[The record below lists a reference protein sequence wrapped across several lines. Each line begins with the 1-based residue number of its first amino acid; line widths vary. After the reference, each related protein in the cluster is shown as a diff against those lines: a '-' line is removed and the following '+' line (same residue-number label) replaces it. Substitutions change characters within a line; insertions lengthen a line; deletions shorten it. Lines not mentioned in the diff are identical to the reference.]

1 MTRGTLSL
9 IALMLATCGTHAV
22 AEPALTFQ
30 DAKVDVQPVV
40 DETRRPVLSTPAAD
54 RKARAA
60 FDLYADH
67 AFASDLTDSAGELS
81 VSRLGAGFQM
91 IFPVLSDSQIG
102 VALGAEHWNF
112 DFKDA
117 TAFDSVDGDPWSGV
131 NDLDLTLTFS
141 NRINEQWSYVA
152 GVFGR
157 ATYADGADIGESLT
171 AGAIVGA
178 TYKVNDRFSIGGGVS
193 LRSPLEDDFS
203 VLPLVTIDWQ
213 ISDKLALRST
223 PSVGRRLMALI
234 YTPTEAFEIAFGAG
248 IESIDFRLDD
258 DAPASEGVGRFR
270 RIPVG
275 LDLTYNF
282 SRQVSLNLYGGMVFA
297 QELTLDDT
305 NGERIER
312 EAVDATPFLGGG
324 FQWRF

>member
-1 MTRGTLSL
+1 MTRGSLSL

-81 VSRLGAGFQM
+81 ISRLGAGFQM

-141 NRINEQWSYVA
+141 NRINEHQ
-152 GVFGR
+152 
-157 ATYADGADIGESLT
+157 
-171 AGAIVGA
+171 
-178 TYKVNDRFSIGGGVS
+178 
-193 LRSPLEDDFS
+193 
-203 VLPLVTIDWQ
+203 
-213 ISDKLALRST
+213 ST
-223 PSVGRRLMALI
+223 
-234 YTPTEAFEIAFGAG
+234 
-248 IESIDFRLDD
+248 
-258 DAPASEGVGRFR
+258 
-270 RIPVG
+270 
-275 LDLTYNF
+275 
-282 SRQVSLNLYGGMVFA
+282 
-297 QELTLDDT
+297 
-305 NGERIER
+305 
-312 EAVDATPFLGGG
+312 
-324 FQWRF
+324 